1 MFKIRKSII
10 AFLLSAAVLLVP
22 VAAYAEEE
30 TTESETAQEEIL
42 IQSGDDDSEA
52 GPLQQSLS
60 AELEDVTWLNNT
72 IRELAGMNTDQIS
85 KEALEKIHDVY
96 TALPDAGKA
105 KVEGYDLVEGF
116 INSFHLTFNEPVTEE
131 KADTGKKLDKVY
143 RFQINND
150 RLSISVHYVSDVD
163 GDGKAEMPKIKL
175 ISPKGKETE
184 VASGTT
190 TIGYDD
196 VKISISWQED
206 FMQFDIESATNGLWK
221 ISTSEICVFNA
232 FEYAGTSDPQAFTP
246 VSDESKEGKV
256 KDEDHS
262 ENSEKKGVSGSV
274 IKLVLFLAGFAG
286 FVVLIIWLM
295 RKFLFVDTGNS
306 KKKSSKKS
314 RKRYL
319 EEDDYE
325 EDDEEDL
332 SKERAEKEMRAMQEF
347 LKKQEVSAD
356 YDDEKASPEEAAA
369 HESVF
374 DDNDSEEAELEEYT
388 EYPSGMV
395 DSQADDDDDDDDFGS
410 RF

>member
-1 MFKIRKSII
+1 MFKIRKSIT
-10 AFLLSAAVLLVP
+10 AFLLSAAVLTAP

-30 TTESETAQEEIL
+30 SASDGVTQEEIL
-42 IQSGDDDSEA
+42 IQSGDDDFEA

-60 AELEDVTWLNNT
+60 AELDDITWLNNT
-72 IRELAGMNTDQIS
+72 IRELSGMNTDQIS

-96 TALPDAGKA
+96 VALPDAGKA

-116 INSFHLTFNEPVTEE
+116 INSFHLTFNESVTEE
-131 KADTGKKLDKVY
+131 KADTGKKLDKEY
-143 RFQINND
+143 CFQINND

-232 FEYAGTSDPQAFTP
+232 FEYAGTSDSQAFTP
-246 VSDESKEGKV
+246 VSDESKDDKEEY
-256 KDEDHS
+256 EDPS
-262 ENSEKKGVSGSV
+262 ENPEKKGVSGSV
-274 IKLVLFLAGFAG
+274 MKLVLFLVGFSL
-286 FVVLIIWLM
+286 FVILMIWLM

-306 KKKSSKKS
+306 KNKSSKKS

-325 EDDEEDL
+325 EDEEDL

-356 YDDEKASPEEAAA
+356 YDDEEAGPEEADAIK
-369 HESVF
+369 SVF
-374 DDNDSEEAELEEYT
+374 DDNDSEEAELEEYI

-395 DSQADDDDDDDDFGS
+395 DSQAADEDDDDDFGN